1 MKVCKRLL
9 QLLAISLAAGTAAS
23 AQETK
28 PDIVFAFHGILGG
41 SLYYQD
47 SILAPGNGE
56 QSWFVAKMAP
66 THKSLVGGDVR
77 QSRFNMSL
85 SGPKIF
91 GGAVP
96 KGFVEIDFSNNA
108 GPGTYGDVSII
119 PRLRHAYAELNW
131 GNTAIRFG
139 QDHELLIGS
148 SPWAPPAG
156 PTSVGH
162 IGYPLVYEAGAVGW
176 REPSFAIYQ
185 KIPDVFGQGGN
196 LEFAAMVLR
205 YLYLLRSSWPRIL
218 ELIYWPTMQLFVW
231 GFLQLYISQNAGYF
245 ARAGG
250 IFSRR
255 GQRVPTVE
263 GDCRRQVDARV
274 VQSFDEGLQ
283 PRAPLDKWQL
293 AQIIAIIAKK
303 IIGAQ
308 VDRVFLH

>member
-205 YLYLLRSSWPRIL
+205 SQWRAPVLNVYGPGATAGSLVVVGQVPDWSTATSAGEPSGLPGVEARIQAVG
-218 ELIYWPTMQLFVW
+218 PTFRLGV
-231 GFLQLYISQNAGYF
+231 AGHWNRVH
-245 ARAGG
+245 RAG
-250 IFSRR
+250 RR
-255 GQRVPTVE
+255 
-263 GDCRRQVDARV
+263 
-274 VQSFDEGLQ
+274 
-283 PRAPLDKWQL
+283 PR
-293 AQIIAIIAKK
+293 
-303 IIGAQ
+303 
-308 VDRVFLH
+308 